1 MKKKF
6 KNDVLLIHF
15 YYTDEKS
22 FASTRHKDF
31 LNYLG
36 LKKKIIVIGANFHHL
51 KKNTIQNK
59 TNNFKVLAI
68 KNLKYH
74 NNFFRL
80 LSIIHFCIILFTKY
94 RSYFKDSKHII
105 STSPDLIVS
114 SFTILLSNFYKKK
127 CLLEIR
133 DIWPLSL
140 VTQKNISKV
149 NPLYYIFKY
158 LEKYIYKNSYKI
170 FSNLKFFNLR
180 LKELNIKKNFFYI
193 PDLIYLKKLPIRHKK
208 KKLNIIFCSI
218 ENKANNFD
226 TVYTFIK
233 KMSCK
238 FKYINFYIFL
248 YNSSKKYK
256 VFRNIVFRYDKSQ
269 QFIENFIS
277 KKDINF
283 GLSAINYSELYKYG
297 CSPRKFKLYKEF
309 SIPNINLCLKKDSK
323 HEFWRDSYNLNYL
336 KFNFELS
343 EFVFFQNTKKYDFNN
358 NKYVKK
364 NLNLLFN

>member
-6 KNDVLLIHF
+6 KNDILLIHF

-31 LNYLG
+31 MNYLG
-36 LKKKIIVIGANFHHL
+36 LKKKIVVIGADFHHL
-51 KKNTIQNK
+51 KKNSIQNK
-59 TNNFKVLAI
+59 SNNFKVLTI
-68 KNLKYH
+68 RNLKYH

-80 LSIIHFCIILFTKY
+80 LSIIHFCIMLFIKY
-94 RSYFKDSKHII
+94 RSYFKDSRYLI

-133 DIWPLSL
+133 DVWPLSL
-140 VTQKNISKV
+140 FTQKNISRI
-149 NPLYYIFKY
+149 NPFYYIFNY

-180 LKELNIKKNFFYI
+180 LKELNIKKTFFYI
-193 PDLIYLKKLPIRHKK
+193 PDFIYLKKPPLRNKRKQI
-208 KKLNIIFCSI
+208 NIIFSSI
-218 ENKANNFD
+218 DNKANNFD
-226 TVYTFIK
+226 VVYSFVK
-233 KMSCK
+233 KMSSK
-238 FKYINFYIFL
+238 IKNIKFYIFL
-248 YNSSKKYK
+248 YNSRRRYKKS
-256 VFRNIVFRYDKSQ
+256 FNIVFKYDKSQ
-269 QFIENFIS
+269 TYIENFIL

-283 GLSAINYSELYKYG
+283 GLTAINYSELYKYG

-309 SIPNINLCLKKDSK
+309 SIPNINLCLKKDAK

-336 KFNFELS
+336 KFNSHLI
-343 EFVFFQNTKKYDFNN
+343 KKIINFKNSTYKLRN
-358 NKYVKK
+358 NKIKK
-364 NLNLLFN
+364 KKLNKLFK

>member
-36 LKKKIIVIGANFHHL
+36 LKKKIIVIGANSHHL
-51 KKNTIQNK
+51 KKNTIQNES
-59 TNNFKVLAI
+59 NNFKLITI

-74 NNFFRL
+74 NNFLRL
-80 LSIIHFCIILFTKY
+80 LSIMHFCIILFIKY
-94 RSYFKDSKHII
+94 RSYFKDSKYVI

-133 DIWPLSL
+133 DVWPLSL

-158 LEKYIYKNSYKI
+158 LEKYIYKNSYII

-180 LKELNIKKNFFYI
+180 LKELKIKKIFFYI
-193 PDLIYLKKLPIRHKK
+193 PDFIYLKKPPLRNKRKQI
-208 KKLNIIFCSI
+208 NGIFCSI
-218 ENKANNFD
+218 VNNSNNFD
-226 TVYTFIK
+226 TVYSFIK
-233 KMSCK
+233 KMSSK
-238 FKYINFYIFL
+238 IKNIKFYIFL
-248 YNSSKKYK
+248 YNSRRRHKKSS
-256 VFRNIVFRYDKSQ
+256 NIVFKYDKTQ
-269 QFIENFIS
+269 RYIENFIS
-277 KKDINF
+277 KKNINF

-309 SIPNINLCLKKDSK
+309 SIPNINLCLKKDYK

-336 KFNFELS
+336 KFNSHLIKKIINYKIS
-343 EFVFFQNTKKYDFNN
+343 KYKFQNNRIIKKKLD
-358 NKYVKK
+358 K
-364 NLNLLFN
+364 LFK